1 MMTMPEF
8 SIVIPIH
15 DEAECL
21 PALIERL
28 GELLEKLEGPSEV
41 LLVDDGSHDESYRLM
56 LAVHE
61 ADPRFRVIQL
71 SRNFGHQ
78 AAVTAGLDH
87 ARGDA
92 VIVMDADL
100 QDPPEVI
107 LDMVARWRE
116 GYEVVHAVRSERRG
130 EGRAK
135 RATAA
140 AYYRVLRRLTDVDI
154 PANVGDF
161 RLVDR
166 KALEAFKSLRESN
179 RYVRGLFAWIGFRQS
194 RVQYTRQPRHAGD
207 TKYPTPKMLKLA
219 FDGIISFS
227 TVPLRLALRLGFV
240 LSALSIVAGIAA
252 VVLKLSG
259 VLHVPGWASLI
270 VAITFLGGIQ
280 LSTIGILGEYVARIH
295 DEVRDR
301 PLYFVRETYGIGP
314 VRRPSDDATG
324 ADGVSPWDVA
334 REPGLGGSGSDG
346 AR

>member
-1 MMTMPEF
+1 MNTPEY
-8 SIVIPIH
+8 SIVIPIR

-21 PALIERL
+21 PELVERL
-28 GELLEKLEGPSEV
+28 TELMEKLEGPSEV
-41 LLVDDGSHDESYRLM
+41 LLVDDGSHDGSHRLM
-56 LAVHE
+56 VAAHE

-78 AAVTAGLDH
+78 AALTAGLDH
-87 ARGDA
+87 ASGDA

-130 EGRAK
+130 ESRAK

-140 AYYRVLRRLTDVDI
+140 VYYRILRRLTDVDM
-154 PANVGDF
+154 PKNAGDF

-179 RYVRGLFAWIGFRQS
+179 RYVRGLFAWIGFRQGS
-194 RVQYTRQPRHAGD
+194 VHYTRQPRLAGD
-207 TKYPTPKMLKLA
+207 TKYPRPKMLKLA

-227 TVPLRLALRLGFV
+227 SVPLRSALRMGFV
-240 LSALSIVAGIAA
+240 LSALSILAGIAA
-252 VVLKLSG
+252 VVLKVTG
-259 VLHVPGWASLI
+259 VLPVPGWASLI
-270 VAITFLGGIQ
+270 VAVTFLGGIQ
-280 LSTIGILGEYVARIH
+280 LSTIGIMGEYIARIH

-301 PLYFVRETYGIGP
+301 PLYLVRKAHGIEP
-314 VRRPSDDATG
+314 VRGPSHGPTG
-324 ADGVSPWDVA
+324 ADGASPSDLPW
-334 REPGLGGSGSDG
+334 EP
-346 AR
+346 